1 MMGVGLA
8 LVGTMAHDIFDTE
21 IVSIAMSPFSEFPR
35 TPSNTICVVV
45 KQMCYVLESPFVKEL
60 HTSYKKL

>member
-8 LVGTMAHDIFDTE
+8 LVGTMAHDMFDTE

-35 TPSNTICVVV
+35 TPSNTTCVVV
-45 KQMCYVLESPFVKEL
+45 KQMRPECDLIENLYRLL
-60 HTSYKKL
+60 